1 MKKDKIVCRTCTI
14 IVSFDNKLWP
24 CCWVCTAP
32 EESDYLKTLDENWNS
47 LDHHSATDIFNHAA
61 FKEHF
66 NKLHWASERHADPI
80 CKRNCSKSV

>member
-1 MKKDKIVCRTCTI
+1 LLVLITSYGLV
-14 IVSFDNKLWP
+14 VGF
-24 CCWVCTAP
+24 VQHP

-66 NKLHWASERHADPI
+66 NKPHWASERHADPI
-80 CKRNCSKSV
+80 CKSTCSKSV